1 MNEFVKVYAE
11 FANGD
16 RKTFTDVNEENAMCD
31 ATYYAEEHNTEITY
45 YTTCE
50 E

>member
-1 MNEFVKVYAE
+1 MGELVKVYAE

-16 RKTFTDVNEENAMCD
+16 SKTFTDVDEENAVYK
-31 ATYYAEEHNTEITY
+31 AIHYAEEHNTEIAY